1 MGGRLFA
8 WLQWLLPQHAMSR
21 LVGWLATIEQPAVKN
36 FLIRGF
42 MFLFKVNMDEAAE
55 PEPTAYPTFTA
66 FFTRELAPGARTVPD
81 DPALLAC
88 PVDGTVSESGR
99 LDNGPLF
106 QAKGFRYDLTRLLGG
121 ETPDALV
128 RGSFATI
135 YLAPWHYHRI
145 HMPADGRLVEMR
157 YLPGALFSVNGATVK
172 AVPQLFARN
181 ERVACLFETDF
192 GPMAFVLVGALNVGS
207 IATYWAGQVAPGPGR
222 QASVWRYP
230 EKGAGSVSLARGE
243 ELGRFNMGST
253 VIVVLPEH
261 GPSIA
266 PHIAAGQH
274 VRMGE
279 ILAGVGLR

>member
-1 MGGRLFA
+1 
-8 WLQWLLPQHAMSR
+8 
-21 LVGWLATIEQPAVKN
+21 
-36 FLIRGF
+36 
-42 MFLFKVNMDEAAE
+42 MDEAAE
-55 PEPTAYPTFTA
+55 PEPTAYPTFNA
-66 FFTRELAPGARTVPD
+66 FFTRALAPGARTVPQ
-81 DPALLAC
+81 DPALLSC

-99 LDNGPLF
+99 LDNGRLL

-121 ETPDALV
+121 ETPDALM
-128 RGSFATI
+128 RGSSATI

-230 EKGAGSVSLARGE
+230 EKGAGSVHLRRGE

-253 VIVVLPEH
+253 VIVVLPED
-261 GPSIA
+261 GPSLA
-266 PHIAAGQH
+266 ARIAAGEH

-279 ILAGVGLR
+279 VLAG